1 MAIIFPDLLE
11 LPANAT
17 PPPRSETPPNVHHK
31 SELFWFVAAAGS
43 VSEERGILDA
53 GSILE
58 VVSKSTAPLP
68 EITASCGATKE
79 AC

>member
-1 MAIIFPDLLE
+1 FIYIFRVYRCPHSIVKKKKKKQHL
-11 LPANAT
+11 
-17 PPPRSETPPNVHHK
+17 HK
-31 SELFWFVAAAGS
+31 
-43 VSEERGILDA
+43 IKNKIDA

-58 VVSKSTAPLP
+58 VVSKSAAPLP

>member
-1 MAIIFPDLLE
+1 M
-11 LPANAT
+11 
-17 PPPRSETPPNVHHK
+17 PPLHCKKKKKKQHLYKIKNK
-31 SELFWFVAAAGS
+31 
-43 VSEERGILDA
+43 IDA

-58 VVSKSTAPLP
+58 VVSKSAAPLP

>member
-1 MAIIFPDLLE
+1 MSPLHCKKKKKKQHL
-11 LPANAT
+11 
-17 PPPRSETPPNVHHK
+17 HK
-31 SELFWFVAAAGS
+31 
-43 VSEERGILDA
+43 IKNKIDA

>member
-1 MAIIFPDLLE
+1 INFYLHFQGVQMSPLHCKKKKKKQHL
-11 LPANAT
+11 
-17 PPPRSETPPNVHHK
+17 HK
-31 SELFWFVAAAGS
+31 
-43 VSEERGILDA
+43 IKNKIDA

-58 VVSKSTAPLP
+58 VVSKSAAPLP